1 MTQPAGILVR
11 VIGEADLDLLLSA
24 DTSVFDEPVKPDL
37 AKAYLAHPDY
47 LIALATD
54 GDKVVGMATGLFY
67 FHPDKHPE
75 FYVNEVGVAE
85 SHQRRGIGKKL
96 MAVLLDAAAARGVT
110 YGWVATETDNLPA
123 RSLYEAIG
131 GKSVD
136 MVYFELNLSKHPDQ
150 TDT

>member
-1 MTQPAGILVR
+1 MSGSGIVTKL
-11 VIGEADLDLLLSA
+11 IGEADLDLLISA
-24 DTSVFDEPVKPDL
+24 DTTVFDNPVDPAL

-85 SHQRRGIGKKL
+85 SHQRRGIGKRL

-123 RSLYEAIG
+123 RALYEAIG

-136 MVYFELNLSKHPDQ
+136 MVYFELDLSKKKMQ
-150 TDT
+150 SDT